1 MRIVALQRRAAG
13 LRAGAPGAEP
23 TARPGRRARS
33 LRGLYGLALALALVP
48 APAQGQ
54 TADSGAAGAA
64 YRMPGSGQL
73 VLTRPTALL
82 EPPPQAP
89 RSHLALTP
97 SPAALAAVPETTE
110 RAAASAPSATPPA
123 APDERPSAAA
133 PSAPAT
139 AAEVPAAPE
148 TRAGAETPPA
158 PAEVTAELQG
168 DAGPPPPPSEPPS
181 SEPPPPE
188 GVAAASPAAPE
199 TTPVVEPSPGAES
212 RQSAVLPAT
221 GGIGEEQRI
230 AFAQGS
236 ADLSAAARR
245 TLDDLALRMQGEASL
260 RAQLLAYA
268 GDAGDGGSQ
277 ARRLSLSRALAVRAY
292 LIDRGVRSTRLDVR
306 ALGSNVP
313 DGPPD
318 RVDIVPQRSG

>member
-1 MRIVALQRRAAG
+1 MPIGALQRRTAG

-139 AAEVPAAPE
+139 AAEAPAAPE
-148 TRAGAETPPA
+148 TLAGAETPPA

-168 DAGPPPPPSEPPS
+168 DAGPSPPPSE
-181 SEPPPPE
+181 PPPE

-245 TLDDLALRMQGEASL
+245 TLDELALRMQGEASL

-268 GDAGDGGSQ
+268 ADAGDGGSQ

>member
-1 MRIVALQRRAAG
+1 M
-13 LRAGAPGAEP
+13 
-23 TARPGRRARS
+23 ARPGRRARS

-133 PSAPAT
+133 PSAPAA
-139 AAEVPAAPE
+139 AAEAPAAPE
-148 TRAGAETPPA
+148 TLAGAETPPA

-168 DAGPPPPPSEPPS
+168 DAGPPPPP
-181 SEPPPPE
+181 E

-199 TTPVVEPSPGAES
+199 TTPVVAPSPGAES

-221 GGIGEEQRI
+221 GGIGEEERI

-236 ADLSAAARR
+236 AELSAAARS
-245 TLDDLALRMQGEASL
+245 TLDDLALRMQSEASL

-268 GDAGDGGSQ
+268 ADAGDGGSQ

>member
-1 MRIVALQRRAAG
+1 MCIGALQRRTAG

-33 LRGLYGLALALALVP
+33 LRGLYALALALALVP
-48 APAQGQ
+48 APAQAQ
-54 TADSGAAGAA
+54 APDSGAAGAA

-110 RAAASAPSATPPA
+110 PAAAASAPSATPPA

-133 PSAPAT
+133 PSATAT
-139 AAEVPAAPE
+139 AAEAPTAPA
-148 TRAGAETPPA
+148 TLAGAETPPA

-168 DAGPPPPPSEPPS
+168 DAGPPPS

-268 GDAGDGGSQ
+268 TDAGDGGSQ

-313 DGPPD
+313 EGPPD